1 MGVDFSH
8 GDVHFS
14 YGNFN
19 RFRRK
24 LALEICVDAAEME
37 GFGGSTSWDEIHD
50 PLVPFLRAGDTDGEI
65 PSHDC
70 QFVADRIREIV
81 ATSPEEPTLYW
92 KDMALRVAEAMQIA
106 ADKGEVF
113 RLC

>member
-65 PSHDC
+65 PPHDC

-81 ATSPEEPTLYW
+81 AASPDDPQDYW
-92 KDMALRVAEAMQIA
+92 KVRALEVAEAMQLA

-113 RLC
+113 RLH

>member
-24 LALEICVDAAEME
+24 LAAEICVVIDEME
-37 GFGGSTSWDEIHD
+37 GFGGDTPWSEIHD
-50 PLVPFLRAGDTDGEI
+50 PLVPFLSASDCDSEI

-70 QFVADRIREIV
+70 PFVADRIKQV
-81 ATSPEEPTLYW
+81 VDASPDDPMVYW